1 MTVDVLS
8 PPAPAERQARTAVA
22 VLFFTN
28 GALFANLLPR
38 FPQIKAD
45 LGIGNAAYGLA
56 VAAFPTGA
64 IVAGLAA
71 GALIRRYGSGRVAVG
86 GTVLTGI
93 GVLAAGLSGSVV
105 LFATALLL
113 AGAMDAITDVAQN
126 AHGLRV
132 QRRYGRSIINSFHA
146 IWSIGAVTGG
156 SMAAGAIALDLS
168 LGQHLLISAVVF
180 GIAACV
186 ALRFCLTG
194 PDTEPDAEAAKE
206 ETNGEAKEETN
217 EWAAR
222 ETGAESEELAPQREE
237 KLRKTRLRTGYVL
250 AALVLIAASGALVE
264 DAGSS
269 WAALYLSDSLHAS
282 GTLAASGYIAL
293 VGAQFVGRM
302 IGDRLVDR
310 FGQRTVARS
319 GGLIAAV
326 GMGLALAVP
335 TATGTIL
342 GFATAGFGVATLVPA
357 AMHEAD
363 ELPGLKPGSGLT
375 IVSWLM
381 RLGFLLSP
389 PIVGLVA
396 DSTSLRVGLLVVPL
410 AGLMVMVLAGVLQ
423 PRRR

>member
-206 ETNGEAKEETN
+206 ETKEETN
-217 EWAAR
+217 GGAAR
-222 ETGAESEELAPQREE
+222 ETGAESRELAPQREE

>member
-71 GALIRRYGSGRVAVG
+71 GALVRRYGSGRVAVA

-206 ETNGEAKEETN
+206 ETKEETN
-217 EWAAR
+217 GGAAQ
-222 ETGAESEELAPQREE
+222 ETGAESRELAPRRAGQ
-237 KLRKTRLRTGYVL
+237 LRKTRLRTGYVL

>member
-71 GALIRRYGSGRVAVG
+71 GALIRRYGSGRVAVA

-194 PDTEPDAEAAKE
+194 PDTEPEVEAVKE
-206 ETNGEAKEETN
+206 ETNGG
-217 EWAAR
+217 AAR
-222 ETGAESEELAPQREE
+222 ETGAESRELAPRREE

-319 GGLIAAV
+319 GGLIAAL

>member
-71 GALIRRYGSGRVAVG
+71 GALIRRYGSGRVAVA
-86 GTVLTGI
+86 GTVLTGL

-194 PDTEPDAEAAKE
+194 PDTEPDAEAMKE
-206 ETNGEAKEETN
+206 EPKEETN
-217 EWAAR
+217 ERAAR
-222 ETGAESEELAPQREE
+222 ETDAESRELASQREE

>member
-194 PDTEPDAEAAKE
+194 PDTEPDTEAAKE

-217 EWAAR
+217 ERAAR
-222 ETGAESEELAPQREE
+222 ETGAESRELAPQREE